1 MKIKKEEKICTREEE
16 VTDEEVQLRKY
27 ILRKSIKK
35 NKRKRKV
42 GEKVQRWRKR
52 G

>member
-1 MKIKKEEKICTREEE
+1 MYVLWK
-16 VTDEEVQLRKY
+16 RKLLMRRFNCEN
-27 ILRKSIKK
+27 INSIKK
-35 NKRKRKV
+35 YKRKRKV